1 MRRRIKGGASGE
13 RASVGVTLMYVGGKT
28 AHVEN

>member
-1 MRRRIKGGASGE
+1 MRRRKKVELAE
-13 RASVGVTLMYVGGKT
+13 RVRVGVTLVYAGGKT